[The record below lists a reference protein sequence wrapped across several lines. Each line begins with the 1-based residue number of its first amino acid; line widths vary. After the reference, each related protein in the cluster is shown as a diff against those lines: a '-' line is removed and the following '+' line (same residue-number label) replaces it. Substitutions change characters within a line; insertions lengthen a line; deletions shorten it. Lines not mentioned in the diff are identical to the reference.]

1 MKNNEKQTSEDPRNQ
16 KKAESLSEAELDK
29 VAGGGGPQG
38 PALAVKNPAHGGVSA
53 PLMMAP
59 PVNAAKKP

>member
-16 KKAESLSEAELDK
+16 KKAESLSEAELDN

-38 PALAVKNPAHGGVSA
+38 PALPIKNQPVVGLPHSPVIAGPVST
-53 PLMMAP
+53 P
-59 PVNAAKKP
+59 KKK